1 MHIKHVPKASLN
13 QAARFLSMHN
23 IYTLTYFCVTNNT
36 LETALTDLSG
46 KQFYSPYY
54 SKLTMS
60 MTPTEKV
67 NEHYMVA
74 TFLQHVHVVKEFI
87 ITICF

>member
-13 QAARFLSMHN
+13 QAACLHN
-23 IYTLTYFCVTNNT
+23 IYTLTYFCVTNDT

-54 SKLTMS
+54 PKLMMS
-60 MTPTEKV
+60 MTAAEKA
-67 NEHYMVA
+67 NKHYTVA